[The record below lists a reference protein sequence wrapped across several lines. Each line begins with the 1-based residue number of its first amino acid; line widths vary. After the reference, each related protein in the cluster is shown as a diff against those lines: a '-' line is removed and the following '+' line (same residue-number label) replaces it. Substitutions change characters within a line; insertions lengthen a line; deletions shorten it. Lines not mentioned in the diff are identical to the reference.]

1 MASPSFDDRGLIPAI
16 AQDRLTGE
24 LRMVAW
30 MNREALEQ
38 TLSTGRATFFSRSRR
53 SLWQKG
59 ETSGNALAVHAVV
72 ADCDADVLL
81 LLVDPEG
88 PSCHTGAPSCFHRRL
103 VGGEVVD
110 EPSTAGPFLLELEAT
125 IAARRSSTAERSYTR
140 SLLDGGAARIGAKL
154 REEAEELARALES
167 ESDDRVAAEA
177 ADLVFHVLVGLA
189 QRGVGWRAVLGVLA
203 GRHGTSGHAEKAGR
217 TRSG

>member
-30 MNREALEQ
+30 MNREALEK
-38 TLSTGRATFFSRSRR
+38 TLATGRATFFSRSRQ

-59 ETSGNALAVHAVV
+59 ETSGHGLAVHAVI

-88 PSCHTGAPSCFHRRL
+88 PSCHTGAPSCFHRR
-103 VGGEVVD
+103 VAGGEVVD
-110 EPSTAGPFLLELEAT
+110 EPSPSAPFLLELEAT
-125 IAARRSSTAERSYTR
+125 IASRRSSTAERSYTR
-140 SLLDGGAARIGAKL
+140 SLLDAGAPRIGAKL
-154 REEAEELARALES
+154 REEADELARALES

-177 ADLVFHVLVGLA
+177 ADLVFHVLVALA

-203 GRHGTSGHAEKAGR
+203 GRHGTSGHTEKAAR